1 MEMSTGKANDKKM
14 MIDLDSNNRSSTD
27 VIQPDMVRILAAK
40 SEAERL
46 KIAWGMWRSAY
57 RMVQRIV
64 AMEFPDLSADEQQQV
79 VVRRMSHG
87 T

>member
-1 MEMSTGKANDKKM
+1 MSTGKASGKKM
-14 MIDLDSNNRSSTD
+14 MIDSDSNHQSNPD
-27 VIQPDMVRILAAK
+27 VIQPDMVRVLAAK
-40 SEAERL
+40 SEVERL